1 MMESTDDFWNFL
13 DRMPV
18 LLQQYSA
25 HSYALLSLLGLAGVI
40 LLALHFRKKKTSGE
54 GLSILWVTAGS
65 ALLFLSVSGAILKY
79 TYGVTEQ
86 RQGEEAI
93 ARFFETYRVDDSE
106 HWLLVIGFAG
116 HMAGRNAEDRES
128 HHAKMQSLVAG
139 IKEVLLEDIPEGF
152 SEPKVKLVP
161 TDQSPWH
168 TGVNDKNFDEVIEK
182 LNGDELMW
190 GVIHEDSLR
199 GKAFLALSSQLSE
212 LAGKGMGRQAPLH
225 DLDLNSDLRRDFQ
238 FNRDGYS
245 RLMGMVMLG
254 MALETVE
261 RARQAQGLERRNEF
275 LRASKQLTAMRKK
288 VASARDDAIL
298 KKTVYSSL
306 IDNLIVECEREA
318 EGRS

>member
-1 MMESTDDFWNFL
+1 M
-13 DRMPV
+13 
-18 LLQQYSA
+18 
-25 HSYALLSLLGLAGVI
+25 
-40 LLALHFRKKKTSGE
+40 
-54 GLSILWVTAGS
+54 
-65 ALLFLSVSGAILKY
+65 
-79 TYGVTEQ
+79 
-86 RQGEEAI
+86 
-93 ARFFETYRVDDSE
+93 
-106 HWLLVIGFAG
+106 
-116 HMAGRNAEDRES
+116 
-128 HHAKMQSLVAG
+128 AG